1 MHHLVPLAS
10 SIWTYVAMAK
20 RLPAAAVFVQ
30 AGPRTAGLAG
40 QQRGRSAALGPTAA
54 RAGPEPAQPVAAG
67 HCTLGTGRRRSSC
80 LARSQAGARDGAAQ
94 GHSPGAAAWEQG
106 QDTGGCRG
114 GRRRRRRPR
123 HGVPRRRRR
132 REVRETTNGHVFTK
146 RMTRRC
152 RGRRDLP
159 CGGDG
164 FRRRRPRWPEKL
176 AEGSPKT

>member
-1 MHHLVPLAS
+1 MYLWPPPSGRTWPWQRDCLLLLCSCRQGRGRLAWPAS
-10 SIWTYVAMAK
+10 SGDAQRRW
-20 RLPAAAVFVQ
+20 
-30 AGPRTAGLAG
+30 GPR
-40 QQRGRSAALGPTAA
+40 QR

-80 LARSQAGARDGAAQ
+80 LARSRAGARDGAAQ

-132 REVRETTNGHVFTK
+132 KVRETTNGHGFAK
-146 RMTRRC
+146 RMTRR
-152 RGRRDLP
+152 RRERRDLP
-159 CGGDG
+159 RGGDG

-176 AEGSPKT
+176 TEGSPET